1 MDDSTRALFSAR
13 TAGEVR
19 DLIAK
24 GADVQGRDEDDGKTP
39 LFFQNSPEVARA
51 LIEAGCDVRARD
63 DLGWTALHCCNSVEV
78 LTLLLGAGADVN
90 AVTDDGMTPLMA
102 FIDLDH
108 GDLAAPLV
116 ATILAAGADPDLT
129 FTTYEGTQETA
140 LDIADKKLERE
151 PYIREAR
158 DMIKVHIEK
167 SALNSDDTLAQIK
180 ASKPA
185 STKKR
190 GPL

>member
-1 MDDSTRALFSAR
+1 MDKTTKALFRAR

-39 LFFQNSPEVARA
+39 LFFQSSPEVARA

-63 DLGWTALHCCNSVEV
+63 GLGWTALHCCNSVEV

-102 FIDLDH
+102 LIDMDHDESLAPMVGALLD
-108 GDLAAPLV
+108 
-116 ATILAAGADPDLT
+116 AGADPELVFDDGKQRL
-129 FTTYEGTQETA
+129 TA
-140 LDIADKKLERE
+140 LDFAKQKVERE
-151 PYIREAR
+151 PYVIDALRLLQSKA
-158 DMIKVHIEK
+158 DSKV
-167 SALNSDDTLAQIK
+167 LNTDDTLAKIIS
-180 ASKPA
+180 SKPA
-185 STKKR
+185 STKKG